1 VPALKPL
8 AAMLDLAPSA
18 VPSPQPLE
26 TPRIANP
33 VGRVAILSG
42 CAQSVLDP
50 EINAATMRL
59 LARLGVE
66 VVAPKREGCCGAL
79 VHHMGREDEA
89 LSFARNNIDGWSD
102 LIDTGGL
109 DAIIITASGCG
120 TTVKDYGHMF
130 RLDPAYAAK
139 AARVSALT

>member
-1 VPALKPL
+1 
-8 AAMLDLAPSA
+8 
-18 VPSPQPLE
+18 
-26 TPRIANP
+26 
-33 VGRVAILSG
+33 VAILSG

-109 DAIIITASGCG
+109 AAIIITASGCG

-139 AARVSALT
+139 AARVSALTKDITEYLSSLELPEPVISPGMEVAYHSACSMQHG